1 MNSTRQRTNAINP
14 PNMKPL
20 RRLSSQMKLHS
31 EFTLALLDG
40 PRLSIGNLVVDLPSR
55 SHRLVS
61 LLALR
66 GPLPRS
72 LAAGYLWP
80 EASES
85 RARTSVRAAVR
96 DLQQRVPSLLQA
108 TTTELRLNDAVRVDV
123 RRLRELCRELLLP
136 LPNNETLHGGLGLL
150 PDGWLGGHLLPGW
163 HDEWVVAE
171 AERLHQLRLHA
182 LDSLANHFL
191 TRQHYAQALQVALAT
206 ISVDPLRESTHRAA
220 MRIFLAEGNIVEAL
234 RQYERFRALVIEAVG
249 IEPSEQMVDLVDEI
263 TTSVDQGA
271 DQ

>member
-1 MNSTRQRTNAINP
+1 MNSPRQRANDANLP
-14 PNMKPL
+14 DLKPL
-20 RRLSSQMKLHS
+20 RQLTSQMKPHS
-31 EFTLALLDG
+31 EFALALLDG
-40 PRLSIGNLVVDLPSR
+40 PRLSIGDLIMSLPAR
-55 SHRLVS
+55 SHRLVA

-108 TTTELRLNDAVRVDV
+108 TATELRLNDAVRIDV
-123 RRLRELCRELLLP
+123 RNLQELCRELLLP
-136 LPNNETLHGGLGLL
+136 RPDGEALHGGLGLL
-150 PDGWLGGHLLPGW
+150 PGGKLSGRLLPGW
-163 HDEWVVAE
+163 NDEWVAAE

-182 LDSLANHFL
+182 LDSLAHHFL

-206 ISVDPLRESTHRAA
+206 ISVDPLRESTHRAV

-234 RQYERFRALVIEAVG
+234 RQYRRFRTLVIEAVG
-249 IEPSEQMVDLVDEI
+249 IEPSEQMADLVEEI
-263 TTSVDQGA
+263 TASA
-271 DQ
+271 DR